1 MNEFE
6 FMRHT
11 LATLAFRLRK
21 ALVGA
26 PPGFAD
32 FTPGD
37 GARTSLR
44 LLRHLSSSMTWT
56 ISFFGGE
63 YATPDEVSW
72 SEELA
77 RLEAKM
83 IELDVLLIE
92 RAQPTELTM
101 AQVLQGPIS
110 DAMTH
115 AGQLALY
122 RRLAGSPIP
131 AENFT
136 KADIAAGQVSLS

>member
-1 MNEFE
+1 MNEYE

-26 PPGFAD
+26 PSGFAD
-32 FTPGD
+32 FTPGE

-44 LLRHLSSSMTWT
+44 MLRHLSSSMTWT

-63 YATPDEVSW
+63 NATPEEVSW

-83 IELDVLLIE
+83 IEFDALLIE
-92 RAQPTELTM
+92 GVQPTELTM
-101 AQVLQGPIS
+101 AQIIQGPIS

-122 RRLAGSPIP
+122 RRLASSPIP
-131 AENFT
+131 GENFT
-136 KADIAAGQVSLS
+136 KADIAAGQLSLS